1 MKKKFID
8 RKNKMIAQ
16 KNQFVKEVAQSLA
29 DSLVLSMGMVVS
41 KSQKETVIFYSLL
54 LNNYMIDTHDVYLD

>member
-41 KSQKETVIFYSLL
+41 KAKRRQLSSTVFY
-54 LNNYMIDTHDVYLD
+54 